1 MKKLTAAIILM
12 SLILTTAVGCSGK
25 NNEQNPTRVEAPT
38 GQSQDT
44 LPTPKDTSSGT
55 SAGTSADTDSPVT
68 VSPDDTTLV
77 TVPPIND
84 DASTDE
90 TFPPPPET
98 SSLPNDTVEPAKL
111 GYRSQFVTSGG
122 TYFVD
127 ADYNFGVSTDG
138 GTPKFYTGTVSKM
151 KFCGADYTIVYSTD
165 LNMSLFL
172 DKDDNA
178 VRLFDGRPVS
188 PVDDKL
194 IVYRTSDTFRV
205 VNKKLAYAS
214 DTDWRGWNKR
224 DDDCLALF
232 KGKGDICIW
241 DGESIIDEKTFDLI
255 YYFADIYLLVRE
267 DGRIRLYNTNFELLA
282 DYAEAVQG
290 EKFLFDQTI
299 REGKKRDHFTF
310 FFEKAGSFRYDPP
323 AEEETSAESA
333 E

>member
-1 MKKLTAAIILM
+1 MKKTTAAIILM
-12 SLILTTAVGCSGK
+12 SLIITAFTGCSGAGK
-25 NNEQNPTRVEAPT
+25 NENPTRVDAPT
-38 GQSQDT
+38 SQSQDSDK
-44 LPTPKDTSSGT
+44 PKN
-55 SAGTSADTDSPVT
+55 TSADTDSDVT
-68 VSPDDTTLV
+68 VSTDDSSDESVPD
-77 TVPPIND
+77 TVIETPTSD
-84 DASTDE
+84 LGSDE

-98 SSLPNDTVEPAKL
+98 SSLPDDTVTPAKL
-111 GYRSQFVTSGG
+111 GYRSQFGTSDA

-138 GTPKFYTGTVSKM
+138 GTPKFYKGTVSTLT
-151 KFCGADYTIVYSTD
+151 FCGADYTIVYSSD

-178 VRLFDGRPVS
+178 IRLFDGRPVS

-214 DTDWRGWNKR
+214 DDDWRGWNKR
-224 DDDCLALF
+224 DDGCLALF
-232 KGKGDICIW
+232 KGKEIKIW
-241 DGESIIDEKTFDLI
+241 DGESIIDERSFDLI

-267 DGRIRLYNTNFELLA
+267 DGRVRLYNTNFELLA
-282 DYAEAVQG
+282 DYCEAIQG
-290 EKFLFDQTI
+290 DKFLFDQTI
-299 REGKKRDHFTF
+299 REGKKRNHFTF

-323 AEEETSAESA
+323 ADEETSAESA